1 MLLGMAEPL
10 QGVKPGLGG
19 WAVKGLLKPLSLR
32 EIVGNVEGK
41 VLGRGGGGGHCRS
54 GFVCTVLHPALQVGE
69 ATARVPESAKD
80 TNPRCPFLP
89 ASSSL

>member
-41 VLGRGGGGGHCRS
+41 VLGRGGGGGSLQEWVCVHCS
-54 GFVCTVLHPALQVGE
+54 P
-69 ATARVPESAKD
+69 
-80 TNPRCPFLP
+80 
-89 ASSSL
+89 SSLAGG